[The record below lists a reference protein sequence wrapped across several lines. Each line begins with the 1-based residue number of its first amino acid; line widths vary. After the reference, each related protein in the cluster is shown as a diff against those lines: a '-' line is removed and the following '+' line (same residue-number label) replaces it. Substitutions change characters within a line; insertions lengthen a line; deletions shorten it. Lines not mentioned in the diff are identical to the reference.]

1 MNILITISDSY
12 VPYAAAML
20 QSLKDTN
27 KGLSFCIYIVCLDI
41 TEDNKRKLEKSFKLI
56 DDDAG
61 AGNINII
68 FPKIDKDIL
77 DEILNTTPH
86 LGNWINVSFVL
97 RLFASRILPNNV
109 DKILY
114 LDVDT
119 LITSS
124 IKELDEVEFDE
135 ETAICAVKD
144 LIRHDDYER
153 LSIDPQKHTYF
164 NAGIMLLNLDYW
176 RRHDIGKQCVEMLL
190 KNSEKYRFQDQDV
203 LNIACQGHTKYLH
216 PRYNCMTFFFARREF
231 LKKRIRKEEFEN
243 VLEAQKS
250 PTIIHYTW
258 PNKPWHKG
266 GYIPRREEWLA
277 ALAKTEWA
285 QTPIV
290 YKNGIKGEIKHILKS
305 IASYTLPLI
314 GIHPQSDIYYKRRYL
329 HLYLMSIFVYYAFAQ
344 YLPNFDSR
352 FFGKLSNR
360 IRVMCVKNIFDYVG
374 NGVNIGR
381 RAKFGNGKNIWI
393 GSRSNIGAHCQV
405 PANIIIGDDVMM
417 GPNNFFFGGFTHNIS
432 DTTRPM
438 IEQGFKFIDGRTEIK
453 DDVWIGRDCLFMP
466 CVTIGAHSVVGARSV
481 VTKDIPQ
488 SVIVGGNP
496 AKIIKQRK

>member
-20 QSLKDTN
+20 QTMADTN
-27 KGLSFCIYIVCLDI
+27 RELSLDIYIMSPDLKEQNKSKLVRSFEHYGD
-41 TEDNKRKLEKSFKLI
+41 EQDNIRLY
-56 DDDAG
+56 
-61 AGNINII
+61 
-68 FPKIDKDIL
+68 FPEIPVPVKKDIDKMA
-77 DEILNTTPH
+77 PH
-86 LGNWINVSFVL
+86 MGKFFDTSYIL
-97 RLFASRILPNNV
+97 RLYAPRILPT
-109 DKILY
+109 DIHTILY

-119 LITSS
+119 LIASS
-124 IKELDEVEFDE
+124 LKEIGEMKLDED
-135 ETAICAVKD
+135 TALAAVKD
-144 LIRHDDYER
+144 LIRPNDYER
-153 LSIDPQKHTYF
+153 LGIDERKHIYF
-164 NAGIMLLNLDYW
+164 NSGIMLLNLDFW
-176 RRHDIGKQCVEMLL
+176 RKHDTGEKCL
-190 KNSEKYRFQDQDV
+190 KVLETRKDITFPDQDA
-203 LNIACQGHTKYLH
+203 LNIACEGHVVYLH

-314 GIHPQSDIYYKRRYL
+314 GIHSKQDIYRKRHYKHIYWL
-329 HLYLMSIFVYYAFAQ
+329 SILVYYGFAQ

-496 AKIIKQRK
+496 AKNIKQRK